1 MLPNTTSYSAA
12 ISACEKAERWE
23 LGLHL
28 LQKCKV
34 WATPNLIS
42 YSAAISQW
50 ERDHTLD
57 C

>member
-1 MLPNTTSYSAA
+1 LVDSYA
-12 ISACEKAERWE
+12 KLKHQDWR
-23 LGLHL
+23 
-28 LQKCKV
+28 
-34 WATPNLIS
+34 S